1 MIVFLSKHISLTKKI
16 KLRILTRS
24 VETLGNTVLL
34 SETQFWLLSRVPS
47 KNSLFGKISISND
60 TSSGTHKQ
68 RVRLNFGDFLSL
80 IFYFLQFC
88 FLAEETKYLRPDQER
103 DRTFFI
109 DKATGVEL
117 ETVESTQFLDWLVD
131 TDESN
136 QPNYK
141 QYGTTLE
148 IVTDR
153 SQEGAQFVKGFGGIG
168 GELDFLFYL
177 IKHYFFLLQVCCGI
191 KWISPPKS
199 MNTVMMILTW
209 TTTD

>member
-1 MIVFLSKHISLTKKI
+1 M
-16 KLRILTRS
+16 
-24 VETLGNTVLL
+24 
-34 SETQFWLLSRVPS
+34 
-47 KNSLFGKISISND
+47 
-60 TSSGTHKQ
+60 
-68 RVRLNFGDFLSL
+68 
-80 IFYFLQFC
+80 
-88 FLAEETKYLRPDQER
+88 RPDQER

-177 IKHYFFLLQVCCGI
+177 IKNYFLLQVCCGI

>member
-1 MIVFLSKHISLTKKI
+1 MALEQGAVEKLIVWENLDIKRYVLRNPQTESKI
-16 KLRILTRS
+16 K
-24 VETLGNTVLL
+24 
-34 SETQFWLLSRVPS
+34 FWL
-47 KNSLFGKISISND
+47 F
-60 TSSGTHKQ
+60 
-68 RVRLNFGDFLSL
+68 FEFDF
-80 IFYFLQFC
+80 FYFFQFC

-168 GELDFLFYL
+168 GELDFLF
-177 IKHYFFLLQVCCGI
+177 
-191 KWISPPKS
+191 
-199 MNTVMMILTW
+199 
-209 TTTD
+209 

>member
-1 MIVFLSKHISLTKKI
+1 M
-16 KLRILTRS
+16 
-24 VETLGNTVLL
+24 
-34 SETQFWLLSRVPS
+34 PS
-47 KNSLFGKISISND
+47 KNWLFGKISISND
-60 TSSGTHKQ
+60 TFSGTHKQ
-68 RVRLNFGDFLSL
+68 RVRLILVIIWFLFSN
-80 IFYFLQFC
+80 

-168 GELDFLFYL
+168 G
-177 IKHYFFLLQVCCGI
+177 
-191 KWISPPKS
+191 
-199 MNTVMMILTW
+199 
-209 TTTD
+209 

>member
-1 MIVFLSKHISLTKKI
+1 
-16 KLRILTRS
+16 
-24 VETLGNTVLL
+24 
-34 SETQFWLLSRVPS
+34 
-47 KNSLFGKISISND
+47 
-60 TSSGTHKQ
+60 
-68 RVRLNFGDFLSL
+68 
-80 IFYFLQFC
+80 
-88 FLAEETKYLRPDQER
+88 LRPDQER

-168 GELDFLFYL
+168 GMLRYQVDFAAQEYEYSDDDFDLDDY
-177 IKHYFFLLQVCCGI
+177 
-191 KWISPPKS
+191 
-199 MNTVMMILTW
+199 
-209 TTTD
+209 